1 MMPREQAGGRFTRK
15 GRMLAAIRGEALD
28 RLPWAPRLDLW
39 YRANRLAGTLP
50 EKYRDASLV
59 EMVDDMDIGY
69 HAVVPDFQ
77 ALATPEDDV
86 DRALGIYNL
95 EMMPCR
101 TVLGNVG
108 RRVRREGDRTFVE
121 YQTPR
126 GTVSTTVLYDERMR
140 KAGIT
145 ITHVE
150 EYAFKGEQDYGALR
164 WIFEN
169 ASAQPNPGG
178 YCEFADR
185 VGERGV
191 AVGFLSAAA
200 SGMHL
205 VQRELMPLDLFFYEM
220 HDHPGELLALAGAI
234 DAYLGRVVDAALSST
249 AEVLFL
255 GANYDASVTT
265 PPFFRDHIGPG
276 LRAAAEKMHARGKHL
291 LTHTDGENT
300 GLLQHYLDA
309 RFDIADSICPAPM
322 TKLSFRQVRD
332 AFGSAVTIMG
342 GIPSI
347 ALLPSSMGD
356 REFDAFI
363 EDFFGQ
369 VGSGRN
375 LIMGISDTTPPAAS
389 FERLARLAE
398 RVREFGPVT

>member
-1 MMPREQAGGRFTRK
+1 MPREKVTSGLTRK
-15 GRMLAAIRGEALD
+15 GRMLAAIRGEPVD
-28 RLPWAPRLDLW
+28 RLPWAPRMDLW

-50 EKYRDASLV
+50 GRYRHASLV
-59 EMVDDMDIGY
+59 EMVDDMDLGF

-77 ALATPEDDV
+77 ALATPEDDI

-95 EMMPCR
+95 AMMPCR
-101 TVLGNVG
+101 TVLGNIG
-108 RRVRREGDRTFVE
+108 RRVRREGDRTFVTYE
-121 YQTPR
+121 TPR
-126 GTVSTTVLYDERMR
+126 GSVSTTVLYDDRMR

-150 EYAFKGEQDYGALR
+150 EYAFKGAQDYGALR

-169 ASAQPNPGG
+169 AAAVPNPEG
-178 YCEFADR
+178 YGEFAAR
-185 VGERGV
+185 VGDRGL
-191 AVGFLSAAA
+191 AVGFVNLAA

-220 HDHPGELLALAGAI
+220 HDHPEEILHLAQAV
-234 DAYLGRVVDAALSST
+234 DAYLGRAVEAAAAST
-249 AEVLFL
+249 AEVIFL

-265 PPFFRDHIGPG
+265 PPFFRDHIRPS
-276 LRAAAEKMHARGKHL
+276 LRAAAQMLHARGRHL
-291 LTHTDGENT
+291 LTHTDGENS
-300 GLLQHYLDA
+300 GLLQHYLEA
-309 RFDIADSICPAPM
+309 QFDIADSICPSPM

-347 ALLPSSMGD
+347 ALLPSSMGE
-356 REFDAFI
+356 REFDAFV
-363 EDFFGQ
+363 EDFFTQ
-369 VGSGRN
+369 IGSGRN

-389 FERLARLAE
+389 FERLVRLAE
-398 RVREFGPVT
+398 RVRDFGPVA